1 MEMLHNKAENK
12 NWIVG
17 IGSALID
24 ILTHESDDFIEK
36 KGISKG
42 GMTLVDKTFI
52 ESTLK
57 MIGNPPSIVPGGSA
71 CNTVAGISRL
81 GGKARFI
88 GKCGSGKLGTLFRT
102 DLQKQNVE
110 PVLLYSNSPTGRVLS
125 IITPDAQR
133 SMFTYLG
140 AAAEI
145 QPDEIMSQSFSDA
158 AIVHVEGY
166 LVANESLILST
177 LKKAKKSGT
186 AVSLDLASFTVVEES
201 RGILEELVSNYVDIL
216 IANEDE
222 AYAFT
227 NYKDELKAL
236 KALGEKAELAILKVG
251 DRGSYINY
259 REKIIKNDAVKSG
272 AVLDTTGAG
281 DLWASGFLFG
291 LVKGYPLEKC
301 GQLGNICGA
310 EVCSVIGASIPDL
323 GWERIRKLVEE

>member
-1 MEMLHNKAENK
+1 MEILSNNAENQ

-17 IGSALID
+17 IGSALVD
-24 ILTHESDDFIEK
+24 ILTYENDDFIK
-36 KGISKG
+36 KSGISKG
-42 GMTLVDKTFI
+42 GMALVDKAFI
-52 ESTLK
+52 ESSLK
-57 MIGNPPSIVPGGSA
+57 MTENTPSIVPGGSA
-71 CNTVAGISRL
+71 CNTVVGVGRL

-88 GKCGSGKLGTLFRT
+88 GKCGNDKFGNLFQT
-102 DLQKQNVE
+102 DLKKQNVE
-110 PVLLYSNSPTGRVLS
+110 PVLLCSDSPTGRVLS

-140 AAAEI
+140 AAAET
-145 QPDEIMSQSFSDA
+145 QPDEIASQSFNDA

-166 LVANESLILST
+166 LVVNEALILST
-177 LKKAKKSGT
+177 LKKAKKSGA

-201 RGILEELVSNYVDIL
+201 REILEELVMNYVDIL

-222 AYAFT
+222 AYVFT
-227 NYKDELKAL
+227 GYKDELKAL
-236 KALGEKAELAILKVG
+236 KALGEKAELAIIKVG

-259 REKIIKNDAVKSG
+259 GKKIIKNDAVKSG

-310 EVCSVIGASIPDL
+310 EVCSVIGASIPDI
-323 GWERIRKLVEE
+323 GWERIRKLMEE